1 MYLLSGIELNNRYK
15 IEEVLGHG
23 GFGITYSALD
33 KILNVKVAIK
43 EYLPRQLA
51 TRAEGQTKVSI
62 FTGES
67 RKHYEYGLKKFL
79 EEAQSVAQ
87 FSHHPNIVSARD
99 YFETNN
105 TAYMVMEYIEGVTL
119 KEYLEQK
126 GGKIPF
132 EEAKAIMMPVMDALR
147 EVHSVGLLHRD
158 ISPDNIYITTTGQVK
173 VLDFGAARYYA
184 GEQSKSLSVILK
196 PGYAPEEQYRSSG
209 KQGTWTDVYA
219 TGATIYRV
227 ISGKTP
233 PDALDRKE
241 EDSLELPSQLGIFI
255 SADAEKALLKALA
268 VSAAQR
274 FQTMGEFQEALNNG
288 MPASEP
294 IPTTVIAPFREPPVD
309 LPKEPHTKKP
319 KSKMLIV
326 ISGGAVGIALLG
338 SLLWII
344 LSPPAVKIP
353 SAKPDAA
360 VAKQETSQ
368 VQPPPVVAS
377 VPPPSLPPTITDAEA
392 RAKDFLEQGRNYIKV
407 KDYEKARA
415 ALEQA
420 VNIDPKNAEA
430 HYELGIAYANLGN
443 KKMALGEHG
452 ILEKQDSDLANKL
465 LAAISPSNGSTL
477 SSTPIPSKPAQ
488 VRKPPKATKPEPAR
502 PAVTPR
508 TFAPPRDNL

>member
-1 MYLLSGIELNNRYK
+1 MYLLSETELNNRYN
-15 IEEVLGHG
+15 IEDVLGHG

-67 RKHYEYGLKKFL
+67 RKHYEYGLRKFL
-79 EEAQSVAQ
+79 EEAQSIAQ

-233 PDALDRKE
+233 PEALDRKE
-241 EDSLELPSQLGIFI
+241 EDTLEPPSRLGISI
-255 SADAEKALLKALA
+255 PADAERALLKALA
-268 VSAAQR
+268 ISAAQR

-288 MPASEP
+288 MPIPEP
-294 IPTTVIAPFREPPVD
+294 ITTATIIEPFKERPAAPS
-309 LPKEPHTKKP
+309 TKRP
-319 KSKMLIV
+319 KSKTLIL
-326 ISGGAVGIALLG
+326 ISGGAIGIALLG

-344 LSPPAVKIP
+344 TQQPGKKPIAKTEPMVI
-353 SAKPDAA
+353 AKPEK
-360 VAKQETSQ
+360 V
-368 VQPPPVVAS
+368 VQPPPAVAPI
-377 VPPPSLPPTITDAEA
+377 PPAPPAAKTDAET
-392 RAKDFLEQGRNYIKV
+392 RAKDFLEQGRQYLRVKNYKM
-407 KDYEKARA
+407 ARA
-415 ALEQA
+415 ALEQS
-420 VNIDPKNAEA
+420 VNLDPKNTTA

-443 KKMALGEHG
+443 KQKAMEEHK
-452 ILEKQDSDLANKL
+452 ILETQDKELANKL
-465 LAAISPSNGSTL
+465 LASMPKARHEPPPPSRTVK
-477 SSTPIPSKPAQ
+477 PPVKKPSETVVQPAQ
-488 VRKPPKATKPEPAR
+488 PTGSSVAPPPKEW
-502 PAVTPR
+502 
-508 TFAPPRDNL
+508 

>member
-1 MYLLSGIELNNRYK
+1 MYLLPGIELNNRYK

-79 EEAQSVAQ
+79 EEAQSIAQ

-119 KEYLEQK
+119 IEYLEQI
-126 GGKIPF
+126 GGRIPF

-219 TGATIYRV
+219 TGATIYRLV
-227 ISGKTP
+227 SGKTP
-233 PDALDRKE
+233 PEALDRKE
-241 EDSLELPSQLGIFI
+241 EDTLEPPSQLGI
-255 SADAEKALLKALA
+255 SLPVDAEKALLKALA
-268 VSAAQR
+268 VSAVQR
-274 FQTMGEFQEALNNG
+274 FQTMGEFQNALNNG
-288 MPASEP
+288 MPLAEP
-294 IPTTVIAPFREPPVD
+294 ITTATIIEPFRERPVAPPA
-309 LPKEPHTKKP
+309 KRP
-319 KSKMLIV
+319 KSKTLIL
-326 ISGGAVGIALLG
+326 ISGGVVGIALLG
-338 SLLWII
+338 SLLWIM
-344 LSPPAVKIP
+344 LSPPATKKPIVKPVPKIVE
-353 SAKPDAA
+353 KT
-360 VAKQETSQ
+360 TSSMK
-368 VQPPPVVAS
+368 PPVAIAS
-377 VPPPSLPPTITDAEA
+377 VPPSPSPAKTDAET
-392 RAKDFLEQGRNYIKV
+392 RAKDFLEKGRNYNRA
-407 KDYEKARA
+407 KDYERARA

-420 VNIDPKNAEA
+420 VNLDPKNATA
-430 HYELGIAYANLGN
+430 HYELGIAYAKLGN
-443 KKMALGEHG
+443 KKMAMEEHK
-452 ILEKQDSDLANKL
+452 ILETKDKELADKL
-465 LAAISPSNGSTL
+465 FASLKIARPKSPTHSIIRRTFNRPKNYPEIVPQKAGSIA
-477 SSTPIPSKPAQ
+477 P
-488 VRKPPKATKPEPAR
+488 PPKQW
-502 PAVTPR
+502 
-508 TFAPPRDNL
+508 

>member
-1 MYLLSGIELNNRYK
+1 MYLLPGIDLNNRYI
-15 IEEVLGHG
+15 IEDVLGHG

-33 KILNVKVAIK
+33 KLLNVKVAIK

-51 TRAEGQTKVSI
+51 TRAEDQTKVSI

-67 RKHYEYGLKKFL
+67 RKHYDYGLKKFL

-105 TAYMVMEYIEGVTL
+105 TAYMVMDYIEGVTL

-241 EDSLELPSQLGIFI
+241 EDSLELPSQLGISI
-255 SADAEKALLKALA
+255 PDEAEKALLKALA

-274 FQTMGEFQEALNNG
+274 FQTMGEFQAALNNG
-288 MPASEP
+288 MPMAEP
-294 IPTTVIAPFREPPVD
+294 ITIATIIEPFRERPAE
-309 LPKEPHTKKP
+309 LPTKRP
-319 KSKMLIV
+319 KSKTLIL
-326 ISGGAVGIALLG
+326 ISGGAVGIVLLG

-344 LSPPAVKIP
+344 LPPPADK
-353 SAKPDAA
+353 KPVLKTEPAV
-360 VAKQETSQ
+360 VAKQETAP
-368 VQPPPVVAS
+368 VQPATVVAS
-377 VPPPSLPPTITDAEA
+377 IPPSPPPTTTDAET
-392 RAKDFLEQGRNYIKV
+392 RAKDFLEQGRQYIRVKNYKMAI
-407 KDYEKARA
+407 A

-420 VNIDPKNAEA
+420 VNLDPKNATA

-443 KKMALGEHG
+443 KQKAMEEHK
-452 ILEKQDSDLANKL
+452 ILETHDKELADKL
-465 LAAISPSNGSTL
+465 LASIPIVEHKPPPFTRTVKPI
-477 SSTPIPSKPAQ
+477 TPPKPD
-488 VRKPPKATKPEPAR
+488 KPPKA
-502 PAVTPR
+502 VI
-508 TFAPPRDNL
+508 APPKTAGSSVAPPPKEW

>member
-1 MYLLSGIELNNRYK
+1 MYLLQDTELNNRYK
-15 IEEVLGHG
+15 IEAVLGHG

-67 RKHYEYGLKKFL
+67 RKHYDYGLKKFL
-79 EEAQSVAQ
+79 EEAQSIAQ

-126 GGKIPF
+126 GGRIPF

-233 PDALDRKE
+233 PEALDRKE
-241 EDSLELPSQLGIFI
+241 EDTLELPSQLGISI
-255 SADAEKALLKALA
+255 PADSEKALLKALA

-274 FQTMGEFQEALNNG
+274 FQTMGEFQAALNNG
-288 MPASEP
+288 MPMAEP
-294 IPTTVIAPFREPPVD
+294 ITTATIIEPFREQAAD
-309 LPKEPHTKKP
+309 LSREPLSKKP
-319 KSKMLIV
+319 KSKTLIL
-326 ISGGAVGIALLG
+326 IFGGVVGIALLG

-344 LSPPAVKIP
+344 LSPSATKKPTVKP
-353 SAKPDAA
+353 EPKVVEQP
-360 VAKQETSQ
+360 TPP
-368 VQPPPVVAS
+368 VQPPPAVAS
-377 VPPPSLPPTITDAEA
+377 VLPVPPPTTAPDTETH
-392 RAKDFLEQGRNYIKV
+392 AKDFLEQGRNYNNA
-407 KDYEKARA
+407 KDYERARV

-420 VNIDPKNAEA
+420 VNIDPKNALA
-430 HYELGIAYANLGN
+430 HFELGIAYANLGN
-443 KKMALGEHG
+443 KKMAMGEHG

-465 LAAISPSNGSTL
+465 LAAINHVG
-477 SSTPIPSKPAQ
+477 SSTPVPTKPVA
-488 VRKPPKATKPEPAR
+488 RKTPKAPRPEPAR
-502 PAVTPR
+502 PPTPPK

>member
-23 GFGITYSALD
+23 GFGITYSASD

-67 RKHYEYGLKKFL
+67 RKHYEYGLRKFL

-99 YFETNN
+99 YFEANN
-105 TAYMVMEYIEGVTL
+105 TAYMVMDYIEGVTL

-126 GGKIPF
+126 GGRIPF

-241 EDSLELPSQLGIFI
+241 EDTLELPSQLGIPI

-294 IPTTVIAPFREPPVD
+294 MPTTVIAPFREPPVD
-309 LPKEPHTKKP
+309 LPKEPRAKKP
-319 KSKMLIV
+319 KSKTLIV

-344 LSPPAVKIP
+344 LSPPAAKIP
-353 SAKPDAA
+353 SVKPDAA

-368 VQPPPVVAS
+368 VQPPPVVPS
-377 VPPPSLPPTITDAEA
+377 VPPPSSPPSISNETLSNN
-392 RAKDFLEQGRNYIKV
+392 FLYEGRDLIRL
-407 KDYEKARA
+407 KDYEKART

-420 VNIDPKNAEA
+420 VKFNPNNAMA

-465 LAAISPSNGSTL
+465 LAAINHSS
-477 SSTPIPSKPAQ
+477 SSTPIPSKPV
-488 VRKPPKATKPEPAR
+488 VRKAPKAARPEPAR

>member
-1 MYLLSGIELNNRYK
+1 MYLLQGIELNNRYK
-15 IEEVLGHG
+15 IDDILGHG
-23 GFGITYSALD
+23 WFGITYSALD

-67 RKHYEYGLKKFL
+67 RKHYDYGLKKFL
-79 EEAQSVAQ
+79 EEAQSIAQ

-126 GGKIPF
+126 GGRIPF

-233 PDALDRKE
+233 PEALDRKE
-241 EDSLELPSQLGIFI
+241 EDTLELPSQMGISI
-255 SADAEKALLKALA
+255 PADAEKALLKALA
-268 VSAAQR
+268 VSAVQR
-274 FQTMGEFQEALNNG
+274 FQTMGEFQAALNNG
-288 MPASEP
+288 MPMAEP
-294 IPTTVIAPFREPPVD
+294 LTTATIIEPFRERPA
-309 LPKEPHTKKP
+309 EPTFKKP
-319 KSKMLIV
+319 KSKTLIL
-326 ISGGAVGIALLG
+326 ISGGAIGIALLG

-344 LSPPAVKIP
+344 TQQQDKKPVAKPEPVVAATPEKVVPPPPAVAP
-353 SAKPDAA
+353 
-360 VAKQETSQ
+360 
-368 VQPPPVVAS
+368 
-377 VPPPSLPPTITDAEA
+377 VPPPPPPAKPEAET
-392 RAKDFLEQGRNYIKV
+392 RAKDLLEEGRQYIRAKNYKMAIT
-407 KDYEKARA
+407 

-420 VNIDPKNAEA
+420 VNLDPKNTMA
-430 HYELGIAYANLGN
+430 HYELGIAYAKLGN
-443 KKMALGEHG
+443 KHKAMEEHK
-452 ILEKQDSDLANKL
+452 ILETQDKELANKL
-465 LAAISPSNGSTL
+465 LAF
-477 SSTPIPSKPAQ
+477 IP
-488 VRKPPKATKPEPAR
+488 KPPPGPKPGPVVKPPPPA
-502 PAVTPR
+502 PR
-508 TFAPPRDNL
+508 GPSVAPPPKEW

>member
-1 MYLLSGIELNNRYK
+1 MYLLPDTELNNRYK

-67 RKHYEYGLKKFL
+67 RKHYDYGLKKFL
-79 EEAQSVAQ
+79 EEAQSIAQ

-126 GGKIPF
+126 GGRIPF

-233 PDALDRKE
+233 PEALDRKE
-241 EDSLELPSQLGIFI
+241 EDTLEPPSQLGISI
-255 SADAEKALLKALA
+255 PADAEKALLRALA

-274 FQTMGEFQEALNNG
+274 FQTVGEFQAALNNG
-288 MPASEP
+288 IPIPEP
-294 IPTTVIAPFREPPVD
+294 ITTATIIEPFRERPAE
-309 LPKEPHTKKP
+309 LPTKRP
-319 KSKMLIV
+319 KSKTLIL
-326 ISGGAVGIALLG
+326 ISGGAVGIVLLG
-338 SLLWII
+338 SLLWMII
-344 LSPPAVKIP
+344 LPPDK
-353 SAKPDAA
+353 KP
-360 VAKQETSQ
+360 VTKTEPVVV
-368 VQPPPVVAS
+368 VQPPPAVAP
-377 VPPPSLPPTITDAEA
+377 VPPPPPPAKTDEETRSKDLLEEGRQYI
-392 RAKDFLEQGRNYIKV
+392 RAKNYKMAIT
-407 KDYEKARA
+407 

-420 VNIDPKNAEA
+420 VNLDPKNTMA
-430 HYELGIAYANLGN
+430 HYELGIAYAKLGN
-443 KKMALGEHG
+443 KHKAMEEHK
-452 ILEKQDSDLANKL
+452 ILETQDKELANKL
-465 LAAISPSNGSTL
+465 LAFIP
-477 SSTPIPSKPAQ
+477 TPGPKPGP
-488 VRKPPKATKPEPAR
+488 VVKPPPPGPKPGPVVKPPPPA
-502 PAVTPR
+502 PR
-508 TFAPPRDNL
+508 GPSVAPPPKEW